1 MNRYNKPRW
10 PAWMVFSVTATL
22 LVVGSVGMIGA
33 KMIVAEWRAGN
44 VVLSLRAE
52 ANQLQA
58 SRKEALKHAG
68 LQPVKSV
75 APSESDPEKLAQWQD
90 IVSQVQHPY
99 FESQIAIL
107 LESKNKD
114 VPAPWVE
121 HPIPLSQFAESNRPF
136 LDSIYERCP
145 PLDEPTTILAPLGA
159 GSLDRLRKLV
169 FLDAASC
176 LHTGDR
182 ERFDQALITY
192 YQINQ
197 TYWGDLFS
205 VEPLVCLLHR
215 ALDVSLLSPQEVEVW
230 VERLCKQRP
239 SASWDREQQDRWMRL
254 QAFSGLDRLS
264 SGWWTLPSIVL
275 AIEAYQES
283 ARKNREAA
291 NRWNPQSVYR
301 TPAIKLALL
310 SARVALLNHIQQ
322 QSLPKTITELET
334 TRVIQ
339 NAEKAIAANFAESV
353 NSLIE
358 YSKIGEVEAVIR
370 TAEVESLGKGSYPV
384 HETYTVLRGSP

>member
-1 MNRYNKPRW
+1 
-10 PAWMVFSVTATL
+10 MVFAVTATL
-22 LVVGSVGMIGA
+22 LVVGSVSMLGA
-33 KMIVAEWRAGN
+33 KMIDSEWKAGN

-58 SRKEALKHAG
+58 SQKEALKHAV

-90 IVSQVQHPY
+90 IASQVQHPY

-136 LDSIYERCP
+136 LDTIYQRCP
-145 PLDEPTTILAPLGA
+145 PLDEPTTILAPLGT
-159 GSLDRLRKLV
+159 GSLDRLKKFV

-182 ERFDQALITY
+182 ERFDQALATF

-215 ALDVSLLSPQEVEVW
+215 ALDTNLLSPQEVEVW
-230 VERLCKQRP
+230 VERLCRQHQPFP
-239 SASWDREQQDRWMRL
+239 SGDFEEYDRISRL
-254 QAFSGLDRLS
+254 QGFSGLDRQS
-264 SGWWTLPSIVL
+264 FGYWVPPSIVL
-275 AIEAYQES
+275 ANEALQWS
-283 ARKNREAA
+283 RRKNQEAA
-291 NRWNPQSVYR
+291 NRWNLQSIYR
-301 TPAIKLALL
+301 TPAHKLALL
-310 SARVALLNHIQQ
+310 GARVALLNHVQQ
-322 QSLPKTITELET
+322 QSLPESLTALTST
-334 TRVIQ
+334 QVVQ
-339 NAEKAIAANFAESV
+339 NVEKAIAANFAESAT
-353 NSLIE
+353 SLIE
-358 YSKIGEVEAVIR
+358 YEKIGEGEAVIR
-370 TAEVESLGKGSYPV
+370 TADEESLWKGPYPV
-384 HETYTVLRGSP
+384 HENYKVQLGNL

>member
-1 MNRYNKPRW
+1 
-10 PAWMVFSVTATL
+10 MVFAVTATL
-22 LVVGSVGMIGA
+22 LVVGSVSMLGA
-33 KMIVAEWRAGN
+33 KMIDSEWRAGN
-44 VVLSLRAE
+44 VVLSMRAE
-52 ANQLQA
+52 ANPLQA
-58 SRKEALKHAG
+58 SQKEALKHAG

-75 APSESDPEKLAQWQD
+75 APSESDREKLAQWQD
-90 IVSQVQHPY
+90 LVAQIQHPY
-99 FESQIAIL
+99 FESQIEIL

-114 VPAPWVE
+114 VPASWVE

-136 LDSIYERCP
+136 LDTIYQRCP

-182 ERFDQALITY
+182 ERFDKALATF
-192 YQINQ
+192 YQIDQ

-239 SASWDREQQDRWMRL
+239 SASWDREQQDRWTRL

-264 SGWWTLPSIVL
+264 SGWWTPPSIVL

-283 ARKNREAA
+283 TRKNREAA

-310 SARVALLNHIQQ
+310 SARVALLNHFQQ
-322 QSLPKTITELET
+322 QSLPKTIAELEI

-339 NAEKAIAANFAESV
+339 NAEKAIAATFAESAT
-353 NSLIE
+353 SLIE
-358 YSKIGEVEAVIR
+358 YEKIGEGEAVIR
-370 TAEVESLGKGSYPV
+370 TADEESLWKGSYPV
-384 HETYTVLRGSP
+384 HEYYKVLLGSP

>member
-1 MNRYNKPRW
+1 
-10 PAWMVFSVTATL
+10 
-22 LVVGSVGMIGA
+22 MIDS
-33 KMIVAEWRAGN
+33 EWRAGN
-44 VVLSLRAE
+44 VVLSMRAE

-58 SRKEALKHAG
+58 SQKEALKHAG

-75 APSESDPEKLAQWQD
+75 APSESDREKLAQWQD
-90 IVSQVQHPY
+90 IVAQIQHPY
-99 FESQIAIL
+99 FESQISIL
-107 LESKNKD
+107 LESKNND
-114 VPAPWVE
+114 VPASWVE

-136 LDSIYERCP
+136 LDTIYQRCP
-145 PLDEPTTILAPLGA
+145 PLDEPTTILAPLWA
-159 GSLDRLRKLV
+159 RSLDRLRKLV

-182 ERFDQALITY
+182 ERFDQALATY
-192 YQINQ
+192 YQIDQ
-197 TYWGDLFS
+197 IYSGDLFS

-230 VERLCKQRP
+230 VDRLCKQRP
-239 SASWDREQQDRWMRL
+239 SASWDREKQDRWTRL

-264 SGWWTLPSIVL
+264 SGWWTPPSIVL

-310 SARVALLNHIQQ
+310 SARVALLNHFQQ
-322 QSLPKTITELET
+322 QSLPKTIAELEI

-339 NAEKAIAANFAESV
+339 NAEKAIAANFAESAT
-353 NSLIE
+353 SLIE
-358 YSKIGEVEAVIR
+358 YEKIGEGEAVIR
-370 TAEVESLGKGSYPV
+370 TADEESLWKGSYPV
-384 HETYTVLRGSP
+384 REYYKVLLGSP

>member
-1 MNRYNKPRW
+1 
-10 PAWMVFSVTATL
+10 MVFAVTATL
-22 LVVGSVGMIGA
+22 LVVGSVSMLGA
-33 KMIVAEWRAGN
+33 KMIDSEWRAGN
-44 VVLSLRAE
+44 VVLSMRAE

-58 SRKEALKHAG
+58 SQKEALKHAG

-75 APSESDPEKLAQWQD
+75 APSESDREKLAQWQD
-90 IVSQVQHPY
+90 LVAQIQHPY
-99 FESQIAIL
+99 FESQISIL
-107 LESKNKD
+107 LESKNNE

-136 LDSIYERCP
+136 LDTIYQRCP
-145 PLDEPTTILAPLGA
+145 PLDEPNTILAPLGA
-159 GSLDRLRKLV
+159 GSLDRLRKFV

-182 ERFDQALITY
+182 ERFDQALATF
-192 YQINQ
+192 YQIDQ

-239 SASWDREQQDRWMRL
+239 SASWDREQQDRWTRL
-254 QAFSGLDRLS
+254 RAFSGLDRLS
-264 SGWWTLPSIVL
+264 SGWWTPPSIVL

-283 ARKNREAA
+283 TRKNREAA

-310 SARVALLNHIQQ
+310 SARVALLNHFQQ
-322 QSLPKTITELET
+322 QSLPKTIAELEI

-339 NAEKAIAANFAESV
+339 NAEKAIAANFAESAT
-353 NSLIE
+353 SLIE
-358 YSKIGEVEAVIR
+358 YEKIGEGEAVIR
-370 TAEVESLGKGSYPV
+370 TADEESLWKGSYPV
-384 HETYTVLRGSP
+384 HENYKVLLGSP